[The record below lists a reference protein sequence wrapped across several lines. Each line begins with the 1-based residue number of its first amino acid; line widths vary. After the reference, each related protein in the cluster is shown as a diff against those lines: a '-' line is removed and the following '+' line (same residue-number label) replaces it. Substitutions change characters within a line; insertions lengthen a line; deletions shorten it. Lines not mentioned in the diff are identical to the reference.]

1 MQKARRQLSS
11 CPESPPTGCKRT
23 VSGSISLPC
32 SGCFSPFPHGTSS
45 LSVSQ
50 EYLALPDG
58 AGSFPQDFSGP
69 AVLRIL
75 LGNGIVLLTGLSPS
89 MVLLSRSVL
98 LRIQS
103 PVLQSYN
110 LKMAVTTLIW
120 AVSRSLA
127 TTWEI
132 TIVFYSSGY

>member
-1 MQKARRQLSS
+1 M
-11 CPESPPTGCKRT
+11 
-23 VSGSISLPC
+23 
-32 SGCFSPFPHGTSS
+32 
-45 LSVSQ
+45 
-50 EYLALPDG
+50 PDG
-58 AGSFPQDFSGP
+58 AGRFPQDFSGP

>member
-1 MQKARRQLSS
+1 
-11 CPESPPTGCKRT
+11 
-23 VSGSISLPC
+23 
-32 SGCFSPFPHGTSS
+32 
-45 LSVSQ
+45 
-50 EYLALPDG
+50 
-58 AGSFPQDFSGP
+58 
-69 AVLRIL
+69 
-75 LGNGIVLLTGLSPS
+75 

-132 TIVFYSSGY
+132 TIVFFSSGY